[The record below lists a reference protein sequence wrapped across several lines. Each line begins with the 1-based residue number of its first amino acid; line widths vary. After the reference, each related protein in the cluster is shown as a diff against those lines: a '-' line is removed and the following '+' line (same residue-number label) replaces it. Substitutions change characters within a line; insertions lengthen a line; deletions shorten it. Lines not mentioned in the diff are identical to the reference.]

1 MDPPIAVIL
10 NTHSGDRGGV
20 SPGQTLEAL
29 FRANGRSVKISLA
42 KEQGLKQLA
51 EQSVRG
57 ESDLIVAAGGDGTI
71 ACVAAALV
79 GTSKTL
85 GVLPLGS
92 LNHFSKDL
100 GIPQELGEA
109 VRTVVTGHS
118 IQVDVGE
125 VNGRIF
131 VNNSCLGV
139 YPLMVSDRE
148 AQQHRLGR
156 GKWLAFVWA
165 TLRVL
170 RRYPLLEMRIMVA
183 GKNLSR
189 RTPFLFVGN
198 NAYALAGSDLG
209 GRRTLQAGN
218 LGLYV
223 TRDTGRFGLFR
234 LLGRAICGRL
244 NQTTDFDALCVEE
257 AWIETPQRHLLVATD
272 GEVTPMASPLHFR
285 TRPGALR
292 VRVPRPTGPS

>member
-10 NTHSGDRGGV
+10 NTHSGDRGGA
-20 SPGQTLEAL
+20 STRQTLETL
-29 FRANGRSVKISLA
+29 FRENGRSVRISLA
-42 KEQGLKQLA
+42 TEQGLQQLA
-51 EQSVRG
+51 EQCARG
-57 ESDLIVAAGGDGTI
+57 DSDLIVAAGGDGTI

-79 GTSKTL
+79 GTGKTL
-85 GVLPLGS
+85 GVLPFGS

-100 GIPQELGEA
+100 GIPQQLGEA
-109 VRTVVTGHS
+109 VRTVVTGRS

-125 VNGRIF
+125 VNGRVF
-131 VNNSCLGV
+131 VNNACLGV

-165 TLRVL
+165 TLRIL
-170 RRYPLLEMRIMVA
+170 RRYPLLEMRIKVA
-183 GKNLSR
+183 GKELSR
-189 RTPFLFVGN
+189 RTPFVFVGN
-198 NAYALAGSDLG
+198 NVYALAGSGLG

-218 LGLYV
+218 LGLYL

-234 LLGRAICGRL
+234 LLGRAVCGRL
-244 NQTTDFDALCVEE
+244 NQAMDFDALCVEE
-257 AWIETPQRHLLVATD
+257 AWVETWQRQLLVATD
-272 GEVTPMASPLHFR
+272 GEVTPMTSPLHFR

-292 VRVPRPTGPS
+292 VRVPQAQGPG

>member
-1 MDPPIAVIL
+1 MAPPIAVIL
-10 NTHSGDRGGV
+10 NAHSGDPNGDLTR
-20 SPGQTLEAL
+20 QKLEAL
-29 FRANGRSVKISLA
+29 FRANGRSVEILVAS
-42 KEQGLKQLA
+42 EQGLKILA
-51 EQSVRG
+51 EQQAR
-57 ESDLIVAAGGDGTI
+57 SDGNVIVAAGGDGTV
-71 ACVAAALV
+71 ACVASALV

-109 VRTVVTGHS
+109 VSTVVTGHS

-131 VNNSCLGV
+131 LNNSCLGV
-139 YPLMVSDRE
+139 YPLMVTDRE

-156 GKWLAFVWA
+156 GKWLAFIWA
-165 TLRVL
+165 TLHVL
-170 RRYPLLEMRIMVA
+170 RRYPLLEMRITMA
-183 GKNLSR
+183 GQKLSW

-198 NAYALAGSDLG
+198 NAYTLAGLDLG
-209 GRRTLQAGN
+209 GRCTLQAGN

-223 TRDTGRFGLFR
+223 TRNTGRFGLFR
-234 LLGRAICGRL
+234 LLARAVCGRL
-244 NQTTDFDALCVEE
+244 NQATDFIAFCVDE
-257 AWIETPQRHLLVATD
+257 AWIETRQRHLLVATD
-272 GEVTPMASPLHFR
+272 GEVTPMVSPLHFR

-292 VRVPRPTGPS
+292 VQVPRPPGSG

>member
-1 MDPPIAVIL
+1 MDPPIEVIL
-10 NTHSGDRGGV
+10 NAPSEDRNRE
-20 SPGQTLEAL
+20 STRQTLEAL
-29 FRANGRSVKISLA
+29 FRASGRSVEISIA
-42 KEQGLKQLA
+42 PEQGLKQLA
-51 EQSVRG
+51 EQSARG
-57 ESDLIVAAGGDGTI
+57 DVDFIVAAGGDGTV

-131 VNNSCLGV
+131 LNNSSLGV
-139 YPLMVSDRE
+139 YPLIVSDRH

-156 GKWLAFVWA
+156 GKWPAFVWA
-165 TLRVL
+165 TLHVL
-170 RRYPLLEMRIMVA
+170 LRYPLLEVRITVA
-183 GKNLSR
+183 GQKLSR

-198 NAYALAGSDLG
+198 NAYAFAGFDLG
-209 GRRTLQAGN
+209 ARRTLQAGN

-223 TRDTGRFGLFR
+223 TQGTGRFGLFR
-234 LLGRAICGRL
+234 LLARAVCGRL
-244 NQTTDFDALCVEE
+244 NQATDFDALCVEE
-257 AWIETPQRHLLVATD
+257 AWVETRPRHLLVATD
-272 GEVTPMASPLHFR
+272 GEVTPMASPLHYR

-292 VRVPRPTGPS
+292 VRVPRPPGSG